1 MPGSRP
7 TGARDAHGRVRVGIS
22 GWRYARWRG
31 RFYPPDLPQR
41 RELEYV
47 AGTFSTVEL
56 NGTFY
61 SLQRSES
68 FRAWDAATPDG
79 FRFAVKGGRY
89 ITHMLQLRD
98 ADDALATFFA
108 QGVLSLGE
116 KLGPF
121 LWQLPAR
128 MRFDRARVEA
138 FLDRLPAD
146 TTAASRLAR
155 RRVAARLKGRAVL
168 APRHQGPLRH
178 AFEVRHP
185 SFLDDGFLDLLR
197 ARNMALVVADS
208 AGAWPWVE
216 EVTADFMYV
225 RLHGDTELYA
235 SGYGDAALDDWA
247 RRVRAWQ
254 RGAQP
259 RGARRVT
266 RNAPPRIP
274 RDVYVYF
281 DNDAKVHAPFDAV
294 ELARRLGDAGD
305 PPRER
310 AG

>member
-1 MPGSRP
+1 MKDD
-7 TGARDAHGRVRVGIS
+7 ARNGRVRVGIS
-22 GWRYARWRG
+22 GWRYPAWRG
-31 RFYPPDLPQR
+31 RFYPHDLPQR

-47 AGTFSTVEL
+47 GRTFSTVEL

-61 SLQRSES
+61 SLQRSDS

-89 ITHMLQLRD
+89 ITHMLQLRG
-98 ADDALATFFA
+98 AEEALATFFA
-108 QGVLSLGE
+108 QGVLALGA

-128 MRFDRARVEA
+128 MRFDRARIEA
-138 FLDRLPAD
+138 FMDHLPSD
-146 TTAASRLAR
+146 TIAAARLAR
-155 RRVAARLKGRAVL
+155 RRVAARLKGPAVL
-168 APRHQGPLRH
+168 TPRHQGPLRH

-185 SFLDDGFLDLLR
+185 SFLDAGFADLLR

-208 AGAWPWVE
+208 AGQWPCVE

-235 SGYGDAALDDWA
+235 SGYGAPALDDWA

-259 RGARRVT
+259 RGARRFTHTV
-266 RNAPPRIP
+266 PPRVA

-281 DNDAKVHAPFDAV
+281 DNDAKVHAPFDALQ
-294 ELARRLGDAGD
+294 LARRVGDDRA
-305 PPRER
+305 PRS
-310 AG
+310 